1 MTFVESRLMPTSP
14 LTLADRLVGVG
25 NSAFMAVIVLV
36 IAKIVHF
43 AIASKSKR
51 KWIHGEPICWWS
63 SGMCFLGS
71 VYGVVTATNGFMM
84 YKTSGIMGAMGMAI
98 GIFIGL
104 LHGGRRV
111 DDFSPLKPLPRPKFE
126 EKDDIV

>member
-1 MTFVESRLMPTSP
+1 
-14 LTLADRLVGVG
+14 
-25 NSAFMAVIVLV
+25 
-36 IAKIVHF
+36 
-43 AIASKSKR
+43 
-51 KWIHGEPICWWS
+51 
-63 SGMCFLGS
+63 MCFLGS